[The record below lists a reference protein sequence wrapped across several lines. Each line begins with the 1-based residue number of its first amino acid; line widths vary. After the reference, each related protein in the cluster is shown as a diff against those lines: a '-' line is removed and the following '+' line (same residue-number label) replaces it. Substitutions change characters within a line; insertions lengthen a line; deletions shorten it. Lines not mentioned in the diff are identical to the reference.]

1 MKSFRFVLAW
11 WSLKT
16 PVYFV
21 YMLQQVE
28 YLLNPFWGWI
38 RSLVK
43 TRNPLSGVM
52 NRQTLVFT
60 SRAKLLVLV
69 GYGAQLVY
77 AAAIAVSV
85 ILSPSAYVAVIVTGV
100 VLYPVFLPVAYSII
114 IAVATLVIAK
124 PQEKKLMQR
133 SKEKLAK
140 HQAIRIVVAGSY
152 GKTTMKELLVSV
164 LAKKYIIK
172 ATPGN
177 GNTPS
182 AHAKFIDALG
192 GDEDVLIF
200 ELGEGKPGDVLQFA
214 QTLCPDYAII
224 TGLAPNHLD
233 QYKTLDAL
241 AEDILSLRQFV
252 TQGKVFIA
260 GDSKTLRDYLRTDDL
275 LYEEQGGADWHN
287 TDIHITTTSTEFRV
301 SVDGG
306 AAVDITSKLLGRHQ
320 VAPLGFVAAFAMKMG
335 VAAQDV
341 RDAISELSPY
351 EHRMRPHQL
360 SGATIIDDTYNGNAE
375 GIMAGLALLAEI
387 EAKRKVY
394 VTPGL
399 VDQGEETETVH
410 KAIAAKIAETK
421 PDWLVLMKNSAT
433 EIIQKE
439 LGRRGYDGKITI
451 EPAPLAF
458 YQNLDQFV
466 KAGDVVL
473 MQNDWT
479 DNYQ

>member
-1 MKSFRFVLAW
+1 
-11 WSLKT
+11 
-16 PVYFV
+16 
-21 YMLQQVE
+21 
-28 YLLNPFWGWI
+28 
-38 RSLVK
+38 
-43 TRNPLSGVM
+43 
-52 NRQTLVFT
+52 
-60 SRAKLLVLV
+60 
-69 GYGAQLVY
+69 
-77 AAAIAVSV
+77 
-85 ILSPSAYVAVIVTGV
+85 
-100 VLYPVFLPVAYSII
+100 
-114 IAVATLVIAK
+114 
-124 PQEKKLMQR
+124 MQR
-133 SKEKLAK
+133 SKDKLAK

-164 LAKKYIIK
+164 LAKKYIVK

-182 AHAKFIDALG
+182 AHAKFIDALD

-200 ELGEGKPGDVLQFA
+200 ELGEGKPGDVLRFA
-214 QTLCPDYAII
+214 QALHPEYAII

-260 GDSKTLRDYLRTDDL
+260 GDSKTLRDYLHTDDL
-275 LYEEQGGADWHN
+275 LYEEQGGTDWHN

-439 LGRRGYDGKITI
+439 LERRGYDGKITI